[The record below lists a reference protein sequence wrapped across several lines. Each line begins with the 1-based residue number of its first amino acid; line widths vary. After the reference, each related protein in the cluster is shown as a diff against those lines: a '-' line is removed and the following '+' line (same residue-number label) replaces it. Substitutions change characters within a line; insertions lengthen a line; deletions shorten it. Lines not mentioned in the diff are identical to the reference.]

1 MFKWNSNFGLM
12 FSWVWAGG
20 NHSCPVKRQ
29 WGHLYY
35 PEISNNRISSIK
47 SLKISL
53 LITWGYLDVCWRG
66 GDLKIGH
73 IYHIYISEGN
83 SILLFYFKYLIDL
96 TKVYD
101 YKCRRPPLQKKK
113 KNNKKPLTEKQNFTN
128 TNKNSEEHLNSHHT
142 TPGKNQSSTT
152 SSIMPGLSVLT
163 SFKATLCA

>member
-29 WGHLYY
+29 WDHSYY
-35 PEISNNRISSIK
+35 LEISNKRISSIK
-47 SLKISL
+47 SLKISV

-101 YKCRRPPLQKKK
+101 YKCRSPPLQKK

>member
-29 WGHLYY
+29 WGHSYY
-35 PEISNNRISSIK
+35 LEISNNRISSIK

-101 YKCRRPPLQKKK
+101 YKCRSPPLQKK